1 MVNVEVLFS
10 KKITFSLKKKAL
22 NQTKLLQLMRNY
34 MELMQ
39 MVLETYQ
46 IYLGQ
51 CPSMKNMGILKQ
63 SLMVESLLEITTERG
78 SQKFYKPI
86 YVHSL
91 ANALNE
97 IKVSMIFL
105 VVTFFVGRWVQQIV
119 NKLNGREDCCA
130 MKNLRYLLCCK

>member
-10 KKITFSLKKKAL
+10 KKITFSLKKKPL
-22 NQTKLLQLMRNY
+22 NQTELLQLMRNY
-34 MELMQ
+34 MKLMQ

-51 CPSMKNMGILKQ
+51 CPSMKNMGILQ
-63 SLMVESLLEITTERG
+63 QPLMVESLLEITTERG
-78 SQKFYKPI
+78 SQKFYKSI

-91 ANALNE
+91 VNALNE

-105 VVTFFVGRWVQQIV
+105 VVTFFVGRRVQQIV
-119 NKLNGREDCCA
+119 NKLNGREDCCT
-130 MKNLRYLLCCK
+130 MKNVRYLLCCK